1 MASDADR
8 PFSSKLQVPE
18 ALTFDDVL
26 LRPKES
32 TVEPDEAD
40 LSTRVSTS
48 VDLTVPVLSAAMD
61 TVTEHELAI
70 AIAREGGLG
79 VLHRNMDVER
89 METEISRVKRAD
101 ELVIRREN
109 VVTADPDQTVRAVD

>member
-1 MASDADR
+1 MANDADR
-8 PFSSKLQVPE
+8 PFSSKLQISE

-40 LSTRVSTS
+40 PSTRVSTT

-61 TVTEHELAI
+61 TVTEHQLAI

-79 VLHRNMDVER
+79 VLHRNMDVDR
-89 METEISRVKRAD
+89 MEAEISRVKRAD
-101 ELVIRREN
+101 EIG
-109 VVTADPDQTVRAVD
+109 RAHV